1 MKGYSESRDLENRM
15 FFTLFKQR
23 SCFYHVAVIIS
34 DLCLLLCELMLMSTS
49 FCCSYSNVV
58 VGGLDWSNSLVCL
71 NPKCS
76 FLWLSF
82 YTVYQKHF
90 FNDVTEH
97 KQYFCISSANSGPP
111 GKWPLNGQRM
121 CVCACLHVYSCL

>member
-1 MKGYSESRDLENRM
+1 
-15 FFTLFKQR
+15 
-23 SCFYHVAVIIS
+23 
-34 DLCLLLCELMLMSTS
+34 
-49 FCCSYSNVV
+49 V

-121 CVCACLHVYSCL
+121 CVCVRAYMYTVACNACMIVVTAYLLSLLKHMQINDIIFLEHYSRVPDVK